1 MLHAVKHP
9 LSQKQLIKQEKQS
22 LNLQN
27 MLNNKKKHF
36 GIDFMMNSSP
46 HDFHPVVAPCD
57 SFSPRALKSSDGK
70 SFCKEIHFIAFTE
83 FHQS

>member
-36 GIDFMMNSSP
+36 GIES
-46 HDFHPVVAPCD
+46 
-57 SFSPRALKSSDGK
+57 RALKSSDGK